1 MAGSW
6 TYEGDDPIEF
16 ELDDVELVPGVRV
29 SGSASWVYGGGV
41 TADVTVAGPR
51 SAGSLSMRWANVRA
65 ARAQLVGEVDG
76 RRVRATMLA
85 P

>member
-1 MAGSW
+1 M
-6 TYEGDDPIEF
+6 
-16 ELDDVELVPGVRV
+16 
-29 SGSASWVYGGGV
+29 
-41 TADVTVAGPR
+41 TADVTVTGPR